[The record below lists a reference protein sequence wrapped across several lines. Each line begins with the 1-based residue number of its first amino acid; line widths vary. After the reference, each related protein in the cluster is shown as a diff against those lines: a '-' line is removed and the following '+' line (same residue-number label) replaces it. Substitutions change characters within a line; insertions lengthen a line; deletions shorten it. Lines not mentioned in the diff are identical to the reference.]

1 MFSGDVFFV
10 ACFRKL
16 GCGLLFAFHSNA
28 RLGFSARLG
37 FFYKNAQY
45 KFTVTDFCYIHS
57 PTGDRTAFDA
67 ITGCGHCPNIAITFG
82 TEKTR
87 MVVYHAG
94 GERRKH
100 DDYA

>member
-37 FFYKNAQY
+37 FFYKNALY
-45 KFTVTDFCYIHS
+45 KLLLLLSFIVC
-57 PTGDRTAFDA
+57 
-67 ITGCGHCPNIAITFG
+67 
-82 TEKTR
+82 
-87 MVVYHAG
+87 
-94 GERRKH
+94 ERQRVIGRKLQKKINPH
-100 DDYA
+100 LYLAPPQG